1 MADYTNETSSYDDKE
16 LERIV
21 KRYKR
26 ACKRRELNDSL
37 LDQCYEFALPLRERP
52 YASKDDGKPDLDRLF
67 DSTAPAALQDMASN
81 MLDDVWPVDMKPFEL
96 EAGPDIPAGQKE
108 ELNKL
113 LSGITEDIIST
124 INNSNFRN
132 EAHEALMDW
141 GIGTGNLLADEG
153 DALEPVRF
161 RCVPLTEC
169 YFDTGPRDEIDC
181 LYRPR
186 KIRHEN
192 LKTLWPDGDFGDEIE
207 RAITESPDK
216 EIEIIE
222 AAYRDWSERGREVWK
237 FCVFSEKHK
246 QKIETK
252 EASGDGS
259 KPFIDFSFTRV
270 PGEVLGRGPVM
281 TALPDIKT
289 LNLTKQFLLEN
300 ADLAI
305 SGAWLADDDGVMNL
319 DTVRIEPRTIIPRAP
334 GSKGLERLEIGS
346 DGFQIAQ
353 LEIEALQNQI
363 KQVMFGDDLGAPT
376 GTPMSATEVLERTAN
391 RARRRAGPYHR
402 LINELLF
409 QTVRR
414 VAYIRVKQGAIRLPG
429 IDGRLIRIR
438 PLAPITR
445 AQAQDEILRHSRFM
459 EMSIAHFG
467 PQQTALVVD
476 AQAGIRWLAQKWGE
490 PPTILRNKVQS
501 EQMAQA
507 IALMNAAAAMQG
519 GTVKTQEPTGQMA
532 A

>member
-1 MADYTNETSSYDDKE
+1 MADYGTAATDDKE
-16 LERIV
+16 LAGILR
-21 KRYKR
+21 RYAR
-26 ACKRRELNDSL
+26 AKRRREMNDSI

-96 EAGPDIPAGQKE
+96 EAGPDVPAGQRE
-108 ELNKL
+108 DLNKV
-113 LSGITEDIIST
+113 LSGVTDDIIAT
-124 INNSNFRN
+124 VNNSNFRN

-161 RCVPLTEC
+161 RCLPLTES
-169 YFDTGPRDEIDC
+169 YFDTGPYDTIDC
-181 LYRPR
+181 LFRPR
-186 KIRHEN
+186 RVRYEN
-192 LKTLWPDGDFGDEIE
+192 LKTLWPEGDFGDDIE
-207 RAITESPDK
+207 NRIRESPDK
-216 EIEIIE
+216 EIEICE
-222 AAYRDWSERGREVWK
+222 GTYRDYSEPSREVWK
-237 FCVFSEKHK
+237 FCVFAEKEK
-246 QKIETK
+246 QKIQTRT
-252 EASGDGS
+252 ATGDGS

-289 LNLTKQFLLEN
+289 LNLTKQFVLEN

-305 SGAWLADDDGVMNL
+305 SGVWQADDDGVLNL

-353 LEIEALQNQI
+353 LEIEALQIQI
-363 KQVMFGDDLGAPT
+363 KQIMFGDELGDPT

-414 VAYIRVKQGAIRLPG
+414 VAYIRVKQGAIRLPA
-429 IDGRLIRIR
+429 IDGRAIKIR

-459 EMSIAHFG
+459 EMSIAQFG
-467 PQQTALVVD
+467 PQQTALIVD